1 MKEILL
7 NSMQYVLL
15 LFIIIL
21 IVKIIIGPTRL
32 DRIISLMALSGVILA
47 FLVLHALFSEIILYV
62 DVALVYDIFGFLGLL
77 AIARFL
83 PTSIKEDEKGE
94 HHDS

>member
-7 NSMQYVLL
+7 YSMQYVLL
-15 LFIIIL
+15 IFIIIL
-21 IVKIIIGPTRL
+21 IIKIIIGPTRL
-32 DRIISLMALSGVILA
+32 MRIISLMVLSSVILA
-47 FLVLHALFSEIILYV
+47 LLVLYALVSEIVLYV

-83 PTSIKEDEKGE
+83 PRSIKEDKEEKRD
-94 HHDS
+94 DS

>member
-1 MKEILL
+1 MKDVLL
-7 NSMQYVLL
+7 YSMQYVLL
-15 LFIIIL
+15 IFIIIL

-32 DRIISLMALSGVILA
+32 DRIITLMALSGVILA
-47 FLVLHALFSEIILYV
+47 LLVLYAVFSEIVLYV

-83 PTSIKEDEKGE
+83 PRSIKVEEEGK
-94 HHDS
+94 HNDS